1 MEGSNAVR
9 ARKKLAVLC
18 ADGPHHKYLVA
29 QLQDRFDLAAV
40 IVEPEAEK
48 MKRLRR
54 ARRAR
59 DYLFAVYHGWRRKLL
74 GLEAYRADY
83 FSLPVEKPAPP
94 ACRTLI
100 TETINSDAAVGLLAE
115 TAPDLTVV
123 MGTSILRAKTLTA
136 AGAAVNIHGGFLP
149 DYRGNH
155 CFFFALYEGRF
166 DRIGSTI
173 HFLDDGIDTGD
184 IIEHIIPPLCSDDNA
199 ERLYC
204 RAEKMAIH
212 RLVQLIAQL
221 EQGQTWPRHAQPE
234 KGRTIRTRDRNPYHD
249 LSLWF
254 RRRTGRFVMP
264 KCKRSGSI
272 SAALVATQ
280 AWIEERDSKEV
291 IDDRSIQS

>member
-1 MEGSNAVR
+1 MEGSTAMR

-29 QLQDRFDLAAV
+29 QLQDLFDLAAV

-74 GLEAYRADY
+74 GLDAYRADY
-83 FSLPVEKPAPP
+83 FSLPGEKPTPP
-94 ACRTLI
+94 ARRTLI
-100 TETINSDAAVGLLAE
+100 TESINSDAAADLLAE

-123 MGTSILRAKTLTA
+123 MGTSILRAKTLAA
-136 AGAAVNIHGGFLP
+136 AGVAVNIHGGFLP
-149 DYRGNH
+149 DYKGNH

-166 DRIGSTI
+166 DRVGSTI
-173 HFLDDGIDTGD
+173 HFLDAGIDSGD
-184 IIEHIIPPLCSDDNA
+184 IIEHIIPPLYPDDNA

-212 RLVQLIAQL
+212 RLIQLIAQF
-221 EQGQTWPRHAQPE
+221 EHGEAWPRHAQSE

-249 LSLWF
+249 LALWF

-264 KCKRSGSI
+264 KCQGHGST
-272 SAALVATQ
+272 STATVATQ
-280 AWIEERDSKEV
+280 VWIEECGSKEV
-291 IDDRSIQS
+291 IDDRRIQ